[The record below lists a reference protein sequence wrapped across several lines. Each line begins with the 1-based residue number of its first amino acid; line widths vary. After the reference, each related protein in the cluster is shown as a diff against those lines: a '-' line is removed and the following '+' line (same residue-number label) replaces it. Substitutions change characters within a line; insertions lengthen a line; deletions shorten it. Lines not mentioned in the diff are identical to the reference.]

1 MYKEYFGLVEAPFSI
16 APDPRY
22 LFMGEQ
28 HREALAH
35 LVYGINSDGGFV
47 LLTGEVGTGK
57 TTVCRCLL
65 EQLPSDADV
74 AFVLNPALSVTEL
87 LGTVCDE
94 LGIDYPE
101 GNTSV
106 KAFVDRINTYLLDAH
121 ARGRKT
127 VVIIEEAQNLSAEV
141 LEQLRLLTNLE
152 TNQRKL
158 LQIIMIGQPELRE
171 MLARPELRQLAQRVT
186 ARYHMG
192 PLSRYDVIGYVDH
205 RLSVAGMHGSPF
217 TASAVNELW
226 RLSRGIPRLVNV
238 ICDRALLGAY
248 VQGQKKVGK
257 GTLSKAA
264 REVFG
269 ERSAP
274 RRILKWVLT
283 GSILIISV
291 TALAATFYNRKVQL
305 FPGNKTQLTET
316 SLPSAGPAGL
326 DRLDWPAAQPI
337 QLSKEM
343 AYQALFKEWN
353 IPYEAQDKDT
363 MCKQARAWGLE
374 CTEAKGS
381 LSSLLQM
388 NKPAVIKLFD
398 DRGREFYA
406 VLTAVKDNAATLAVG
421 PEIRRVNLNE
431 VLRNWPGAYT
441 LLRRA
446 APRYRKIKPGD
457 KGPDVQWL
465 ENQLALIRGKAAQ
478 RRTNKVFDDVL
489 GKQVEVFQFSE
500 GLKTDGIVGRQTFIH
515 LNAALSRLAPALN
528 RKDG

>member
-1 MYKEYFGLVEAPFSI
+1 MYKEHFGLDETPFSI

-22 LFMGEQ
+22 LFMSEQ

-35 LVYGINSDGGFV
+35 LVYGVNSDGGFV

-65 EQLPSDADV
+65 EQLPCDADV

-127 VVIIEEAQNLSAEV
+127 VVIIEEAQNLSADV

-171 MLARPELRQLAQRVT
+171 MLARPELRQLAQRIT

-192 PLSRYDVIGYVDH
+192 PLSRYDVTGYVNH
-205 RLSVAGMHGSPF
+205 RLSVAGLQGSPF
-217 TASAVNELW
+217 TASALSELW
-226 RLSRGIPRLVNV
+226 RLSRGIPRTVNV

-257 GTLSKAA
+257 ATLSKAA
-264 REVFG
+264 GEVFG
-269 ERSAP
+269 ERPAHK
-274 RRILKWVLT
+274 RTLKWVLT
-283 GSILIISV
+283 GCILIISV
-291 TALAATFYNRKVQL
+291 TALAATFYNRKLQL
-305 FPGNKTQLTET
+305 LPGRSMQPAKTT
-316 SLPSAGPAGL
+316 LPAGSAGF
-326 DRLDWPAAQPI
+326 DKLDWPSSQPI
-337 QLSKEM
+337 QPSREM
-343 AYQALFKEWN
+343 AYQALFKEWG
-353 IPYEAQDKDT
+353 IPCDSRNKDS
-363 MCKQARAWGLE
+363 MCKQAKAWGLE
-374 CTEAKGS
+374 CTDARGN

-388 NKPAVIKLFD
+388 NKPAVL
-398 DRGREFYA
+398 RLSGGGRKFYA
-406 VLTAVKDNAATLAVG
+406 TLIAVKDRAATVVVG
-421 PEIRRVNLNE
+421 PEIRRVDLNDL
-431 VLRNWPGAYT
+431 LRNWPGTYT

-446 APRYRKIKPGD
+446 APQYREIKPGD

-465 ENQLALIRGKAAQ
+465 ENQLALIQGDAGQ
-478 RRTNKVFDDVL
+478 RRKNEVFDSVL
-489 GKQVEVFQFSE
+489 SRQVEVFQSSE
-500 GLKTDGIVGRQTFIH
+500 GLKVDGIVGPQTFIH
-515 LNAALSRLAPALN
+515 LNAALSRRAPALS

>member
-1 MYKEYFGLVEAPFSI
+1 MYKEHFCLVEAPFSI

-22 LFMGEQ
+22 LFMSYQ

-65 EQLPSDADV
+65 EQLPRDADV
-74 AFVLNPALSVTEL
+74 AFILNPALSVTEL

-106 KAFVDRINTYLLDAH
+106 KAFVDRINSYLLDAH

-171 MLARPELRQLAQRVT
+171 MLSRPELRQLAQRVT

-192 PLSRYDVIGYVDH
+192 PLSKYDVIGYVNH
-205 RLSVAGMHGSPF
+205 RLSVAGLQESPF
-217 TASAVNELW
+217 TASALRELW
-226 RLSRGIPRLVNV
+226 RLSRGIPRIVNV

-274 RRILKWVLT
+274 KRILKWVLT

-291 TALAATFYNRKVQL
+291 TALAATLYNRKIQL
-305 FPGNKTQLTET
+305 FPEGKKHLSQT
-316 SLPSAGPAGL
+316 SGPTTGSERL
-326 DRLDWPAAQPI
+326 DGLDWPAAQPI

-353 IPYEAQDKDT
+353 VPYEAQNKDV
-363 MCKQARAWGLE
+363 MCKQAGTWGLE
-374 CTEAKGS
+374 CAEAKGN
-381 LSSLLQM
+381 LNSLLRM
-388 NKPAVIKLFD
+388 NKPAVLKISD
-398 DRGREFYA
+398 NQGREFY
-406 VLTAVKDNAATLAVG
+406 VTLIAVKDRAATVVVG
-421 PEIRRVNLNE
+421 AEIRRVDLAE
-431 VLRNWPGAYT
+431 LLRNWPGTYA
-441 LLRRA
+441 LLKLTS
-446 APRYRKIKPGD
+446 PRYRKIKPGD

-465 ENQLALIRGKAAQ
+465 ENQLALIQGNTAQ

-489 GKQVEVFQFSE
+489 SRQVEVFQFSE
-500 GLKTDGIVGRQTFIH
+500 GLKTDGIVGPQTFVH
-515 LNAALSRLAPALN
+515 LNAALSRRAPALN